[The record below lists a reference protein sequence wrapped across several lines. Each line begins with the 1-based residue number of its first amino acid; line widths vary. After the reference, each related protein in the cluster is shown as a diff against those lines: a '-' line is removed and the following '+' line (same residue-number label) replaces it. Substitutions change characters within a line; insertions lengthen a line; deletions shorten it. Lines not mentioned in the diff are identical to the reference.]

1 MIGWRSRC
9 AFSYWQTA
17 DSNQVNSWLIADG
30 QRAFQLGELPGELPM
45 LIIWLIADSQRAF
58 QFGELP
64 GELPMVIISVFRAAV
79 FRAASWF
86 PAGALPTFQSND
98 IPVFGSAIRSVE
110 RGGDRTLFAHKAFLL
125 GFEHAQG

>member
-30 QRAFQLGELPGELPM
+30 QRAFQL
-45 LIIWLIADSQRAF
+45 
-58 QFGELP
+58 GELP